1 MLTMSKDTYGATGV
15 NYTLLDGS
23 DFRPVTPGII
33 PKKHLPNRREA
44 KWRVF
49 FAFGVCVGQG
59 LVS

>member
-33 PKKHLPNRREA
+33 PKNTFPTAVRRSGGCFLRLECA
-44 KWRVF
+44 WARD
-49 FAFGVCVGQG
+49 
-59 LVS
+59 